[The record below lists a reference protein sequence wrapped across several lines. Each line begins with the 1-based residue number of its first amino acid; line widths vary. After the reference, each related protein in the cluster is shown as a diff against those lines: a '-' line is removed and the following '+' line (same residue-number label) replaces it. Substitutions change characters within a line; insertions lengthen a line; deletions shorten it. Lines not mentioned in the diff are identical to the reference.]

1 MFSYILKPE
10 ELFAKFNNMTETEFM
25 FFSDLKNEEG
35 KSILIQLYESG
46 KIEKFE
52 NKNGVIWMNK
62 IV

>member
-25 FFSDLKNEEG
+25 FLSDLKNEEG
-35 KSILIQLYESG
+35 KAILIQLYESG

-52 NKNGVIWMNK
+52 NKNGVIWMHK
-62 IV
+62 SV

>member
-1 MFSYILKPE
+1 MFL
-10 ELFAKFNNMTETEFM
+10 
-25 FFSDLKNEEG
+25 SDLKNEEG

-46 KIEKFE
+46 KIDKFE